1 MRKSLPHDA
10 ERSSRHSP
18 RPSGIAMIAAAR
30 CVRAR
35 FYVALVISSTLGAA
49 LPATQS
55 FAQSATEQIAAGD
68 RESVMRHSVLAL
80 DHYERAL
87 QLEPRNYDALC
98 KASREAVDLGEA
110 DANAGQRSSLY
121 ARATDY
127 AKRAIAVNANDAEA
141 HFHLARAL
149 GRTALTLGAKE
160 RVKYAG
166 EIRTQALRAIE
177 LQPRHAGALHV
188 MGVWNAEVMRLS
200 KFERLFAKT
209 FLGGAIFSSASWA
222 EAVRYMQEA
231 VNVEPNRLVHRLDLA
246 RALRDSGR
254 TADARLAYQAA
265 IKAPDMDATD
275 DANRRVAQ
283 AELNALR

>member
-1 MRKSLPHDA
+1 
-10 ERSSRHSP
+10 
-18 RPSGIAMIAAAR
+18 MIAAPR
-30 CVRAR
+30 CVRAPVW
-35 FYVALVISSTLGAA
+35 VALLWCACGSMLSTTRL
-49 LPATQS
+49 S
-55 FAQSATEQIAAGD
+55 AQSATEQVATGD
-68 RESVMRHSVLAL
+68 RESVARHSALAL
-80 DHYERAL
+80 EHYERAL

-98 KASREAVDLGEA
+98 GASREAADLGEA
-110 DANAGQRSSLY
+110 ETNAGQRSSLY

-127 AKRAIAVNANDAEA
+127 AKRAIAVNSNDAEA

-149 GRTALTLGAKE
+149 GRSALTLGAKE

-188 MGVWNAEVMRLS
+188 MGVWNAEVMRLNT
-200 KFERLFAKT
+200 FERLFAKT
-209 FLGGAIFSSASWA
+209 FLGGAIFSTASWA

-246 RALRDSGR
+246 RALRGSGR

-265 IKAPDMDATD
+265 IKSPDMDVTD
-275 DANRRVAQ
+275 DVNRRVAQ

>member
-1 MRKSLPHDA
+1 
-10 ERSSRHSP
+10 
-18 RPSGIAMIAAAR
+18 MIASAR
-30 CVRAR
+30 FVRAR
-35 FYVALVISSTLGAA
+35 FYVTLVLCCTLGAA
-49 LPATQS
+49 RSATKLL
-55 FAQSATEQIAAGD
+55 AQSTTEQIAAGD
-68 RESVMRHSVLAL
+68 RESAARHPVLAL

-98 KASREAVDLGEA
+98 KASREAADLGEA
-110 DANAGQRSSLY
+110 DANAGQRASLY
-121 ARATDY
+121 ARANDY
-127 AKRAIAVNANDAEA
+127 AKRAIAVKPNDAEA

-149 GRTALTLGAKE
+149 GRVALTLGPKE

-177 LQPRHAGALHV
+177 LQPTHAGALHV

-200 KFERLFAKT
+200 TFQRLFAKA
-209 FLGGAIFSSASWA
+209 FLGGAIFGSASWA

-231 VNVEPNRLVHRLDLA
+231 ADVEPNRLVHRLDLA

-265 IKAPDMDATD
+265 IKAPDTDATD
-275 DANRRVAQ
+275 EANRRVAQ

>member
-1 MRKSLPHDA
+1 MRLSLSHVAHRFFRLP
-10 ERSSRHSP
+10 P
-18 RPSGIAMIAAAR
+18 RFSGIAMIVSAR

-35 FYVALVISSTLGAA
+35 TYIALIICTLGAS
-49 LPATQS
+49 LLATRLS
-55 FAQSATEQIAAGD
+55 AQSASELVTAGD
-68 RESVMRHSVLAL
+68 RESIARHPVLAL
-80 DHYERAL
+80 EHYERAL

-98 KASREAVDLGEA
+98 KASREAADLGEA
-110 DANAGQRSSLY
+110 DANAGQRASLY

-127 AKRAIAVNANDAEA
+127 AKRAIAVNTNDAEA

-166 EIRTQALRAIE
+166 EIRTQALRAVE

-188 MGVWNAEVMRLS
+188 MGVWNAEVMRLN

-209 FLGGAIFSSASWA
+209 FLGGAVLSTASWA

-231 VNVEPNRLVHRLDLA
+231 VAADPNRLVHRLDLA
-246 RALRDSGR
+246 RVLRDSGR
-254 TADARLAYQAA
+254 TSDARLAYQAA
-265 IKAPDMDATD
+265 IKAPDTDPTD
-275 DANRRVAQ
+275 DANRRAAQ